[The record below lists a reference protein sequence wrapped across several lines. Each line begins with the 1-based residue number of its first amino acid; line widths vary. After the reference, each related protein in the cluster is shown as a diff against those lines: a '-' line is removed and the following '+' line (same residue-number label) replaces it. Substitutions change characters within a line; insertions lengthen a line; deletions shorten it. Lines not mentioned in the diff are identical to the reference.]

1 MNEIN
6 DLDAE
11 LASLRADLPQAA
23 AVAAADTSETEAK
36 REPTAVDIALARL
49 AEFSNGPTDEDIADW
64 IARYGSEGVFMV
76 SLAPED
82 TFVLRYVSAG
92 EYRKI
97 MQFGQEA
104 RQRLSPDDHAGL
116 EAIDDRLKFLLVKQ
130 CTLWHPR
137 SPGVLSDSDFEGGRA
152 GLINNLV
159 SVININS
166 YFFPDPQ
173 QVLNFT
179 TVLR

>member
-1 MNEIN
+1 MNEVN

-11 LASLRADLPQAA
+11 LASLRADLPQAPA
-23 AVAAADTSETEAK
+23 QAVSEDEPK
-36 REPTAVDIALARL
+36 RELTAVDVALARL
-49 AEFSNGPTDEDIADW
+49 AEFDNGPEDQDIADW
-64 IARYGSEGVFMV
+64 IGRYGSEGVFMV

-82 TFVLRYVSAG
+82 TFVLRYVSSG

-104 RQRLSPDDHAGL
+104 RQRLSADDHAGL
-116 EAIDDRLKFLLVKQ
+116 EAIDDRLKFLLVKN

-137 SPGVLSDSDFEGGRA
+137 SPAILSESDFDGGRA
-152 GLINNLV
+152 GLLNNLV